1 MGKVIAITSGKGG
14 TGKTSFTAAVSVA
27 LSQRRKR
34 VLCIDMD
41 VGLKNLDL
49 SLGMSDR
56 VMMDFSDVVFDRC
69 QLSDAVSKH
78 PLCSELYLLTA
89 PLYHHDQLT
98 PESVVPM
105 VESASRLFDYV
116 LIDAPAGVGKGFRM
130 ATIAAQQSIVVTTN
144 DASALR
150 DARRAVEELY
160 RVPKIQLV
168 MNRIEMKL
176 MKKIGTTIDEA
187 MDGVGLQLLGIVPED
202 NRVMIYA
209 NQGRIIQS
217 QGKYSAGQAY
227 DNIARRILG
236 ENVPIMKI
244 R

>member
-1 MGKVIAITSGKGG
+1 MGKVIAVTSGKGG

-27 LSQRRKR
+27 LSRRRNR

-69 QLSDAVSKH
+69 ELSDAVSQH
-78 PLCSELYLLTA
+78 PLCPDLYLLTA
-89 PLYHHDQLT
+89 PLYQQDQLT
-98 PESVVPM
+98 PQSVLPM
-105 VESASRLFDYV
+105 VESAKRLFDFV
-116 LIDAPAGVGKGFRM
+116 LIDSPAGLGSGFQM
-130 ATIAAQQSIVVTTN
+130 ATVGAQQSIVVTTS

-160 RVPKIQLV
+160 QLPKVQLV
-168 MNRIEMKL
+168 MNRIETKV
-176 MKKIGTTIDEA
+176 MKKIGADIDQA
-187 MDGVGLQLLGIVPED
+187 MDAVGLQLLGVVPED
-202 NRVMIYA
+202 DRVMIYA
-209 NQGRIIQS
+209 NQGKIIQAE
-217 QGKYSAGQAY
+217 GRYSAGHAY
-227 DNIARRILG
+227 ENIARRLMG
-236 ENVPIMKI
+236 EWVPLMKI